1 MLMAI
6 WVLEKTEICSY
17 CRQIALLVPKTAIF
31 WFFLLS
37 VYWLERQ
44 LDKMSFRNVQISYE
58 YIWSLP
64 HEMEAPI
71 ATFGLTEYKIQRFR
85 AVERFCPDLVLMK
98 TYRTN
103 HKYERKKTSDR
114 RRVKNIWT
122 NNILWSAF
130 SILWKARVQF
140 SHNLSIIRI
149 RELLK
154 DFQQCLLSP
163 EGGCKHEETP
173 IAHSANQTKPRIWQK
188 KKGFVVIGCWTVHW
202 CLRRLKRGKLQC
214 KSTLNNKENGM
225 FTDDRT
231 HWN

>member
-1 MLMAI
+1 
-6 WVLEKTEICSY
+6 
-17 CRQIALLVPKTAIF
+17 
-31 WFFLLS
+31 
-37 VYWLERQ
+37 
-44 LDKMSFRNVQISYE
+44 MSFRNVQVSYE

-98 TYRTN
+98 KYRAN

-188 KKGFVVIGCWTVHW
+188 KKVLLLLGVGLCTGVWDVWNVANYSVYRLLTTKKTV
-202 CLRRLKRGKLQC
+202 CLLMIEHIETNHVSSFIFARGYMIHLESTCHVSHVTC
-214 KSTLNNKENGM
+214 KVSHVT
-225 FTDDRT
+225 F
-231 HWN
+231 